1 MAGYQFFIRHL
12 FRFCPVISNHSFK
25 KPGLLQTF
33 ILNIYFWIH
42 SRNCRKKLQFLFSR
56 TRSTSLCPFQKVS
69 QFNDVQKKYKRIFCL
84 TWKSLLCLMS
94 SLSIWKGVLQ
104 GFSFFVIYYPWVWP
118 PHHQNVPFNLRG
130 NTWKGK
136 KRHIVRC
143 ACFVAYT
150 HICIQYLEVSSIIV

>member
-1 MAGYQFFIRHL
+1 MFNV
-12 FRFCPVISNHSFK
+12 PSFK
-25 KPGLLQTF
+25 DLVFEFNYQKMNTF
-33 ILNIYFWIH
+33 EFVWCSKNDVWILPMFDINP
-42 SRNCRKKLQFLFSR
+42 
-56 TRSTSLCPFQKVS
+56 SLGTAEEISHFFFQEHILPVCPFQKVS

-150 HICIQYLEVSSIIV
+150 HICIQYLEVS